1 MFDDLHASQMVKHT
15 ARPAA
20 PGDIGRSTG
29 DAAVRQ
35 VRCGTFPTSRSIS
48 GISYRG
54 VEADIGI
61 GDDPFRLQWPLTT
74 QSTRLICPSG
84 CFPISLSIAVR
95 KNISFR
101 GSVETAFSM
110 SHPASTRGAYR
121 DRHGRWV
128 RDAVDVMAA
137 QRKHFART
145 SGADADGEVVWS

>member
-1 MFDDLHASQMVKHT
+1 
-15 ARPAA
+15 
-20 PGDIGRSTG
+20 
-29 DAAVRQ
+29 
-35 VRCGTFPTSRSIS
+35 
-48 GISYRG
+48 